1 MKKQKFTVTGMTCA
15 ACQAN
20 VQRAVSRL
28 DGAKSVDVNLLSGSM
43 TVEYDENILNN
54 EEIINSVSS
63 IGYGALLPSAAETSK
78 GKFSSEWEKRKQRAE
93 NERLAMKK
101 RLIWSVVLLIPLMYV
116 AMGPMMGL
124 PVPYA
129 GPAVNRTVRA
139 AMAKQRSERMFL

>member
-54 EEIINSVSS
+54 EEIINFMRIIAV
-63 IGYGALLPSAAETSK
+63 GY
-78 GKFSSEWEKRKQRAE
+78 QRICR
-93 NERLAMKK
+93 ERCCHFDKSFANASNGC
-101 RLIWSVVLLIPLMYV
+101 I
-116 AMGPMMGL
+116 A
-124 PVPYA
+124 
-129 GPAVNRTVRA
+129 
-139 AMAKQRSERMFL
+139 QR